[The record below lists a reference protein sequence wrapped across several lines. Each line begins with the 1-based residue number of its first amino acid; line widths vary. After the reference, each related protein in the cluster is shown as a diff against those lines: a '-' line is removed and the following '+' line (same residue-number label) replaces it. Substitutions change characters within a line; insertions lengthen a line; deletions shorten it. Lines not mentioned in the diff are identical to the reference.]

1 MLRLANIKYTFCF
14 IISLNLCMYR
24 PTCISINHNHNNFLK
39 CDWCISC
46 FIFH

>member
-24 PTCISINHNHNNFLK
+24 PTFISINHNHNNFLK